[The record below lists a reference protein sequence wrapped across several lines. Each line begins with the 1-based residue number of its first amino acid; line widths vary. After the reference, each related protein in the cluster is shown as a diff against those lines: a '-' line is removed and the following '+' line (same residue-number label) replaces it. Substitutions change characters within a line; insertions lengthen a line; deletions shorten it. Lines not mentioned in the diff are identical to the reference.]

1 MVAYKGK
8 TEDAASPI
16 LGAAWWDK
24 GKKIAGRVTR
34 WFKTVNGVCY
44 EIKLLTPVEVN
55 GEKEETVSV
64 GALKGFQMS
73 LDAAGIVSL
82 KRGDGLVLECT
93 GKTKTDKGNPMVNF
107 AIEVERLEGGEITD
121 EDIPF

>member
-1 MVAYKGK
+1 MATFRGK
-8 TEDAASPI
+8 TEDAGSPI

-24 GKKIAGRVTR
+24 GKKIAGRVAR
-34 WFKTVNGVCY
+34 WFKTQNGVCY

-73 LDAAGIVSL
+73 LDAAGVSSL
-82 KRGDGLVLECT
+82 KVGDGLVLECT
-93 GKTKTDKGNPMVNF
+93 GKLKTDKGNPMVQF
-107 AIEVERLEGGEITD
+107 SVEVERPERGEITD
-121 EDIPF
+121 DDIPF